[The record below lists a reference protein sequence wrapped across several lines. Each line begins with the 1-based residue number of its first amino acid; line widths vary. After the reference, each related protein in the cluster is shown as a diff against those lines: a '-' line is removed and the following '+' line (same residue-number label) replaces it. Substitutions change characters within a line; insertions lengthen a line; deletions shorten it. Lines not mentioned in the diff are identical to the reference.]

1 MSIMVETLILVVGV
15 TLLLWAIYPLIQKSS
30 SLMEKFKPCRGDWW
44 EAYLRGCETWNG
56 KPLPVEPINSYTN
69 VAYLAA
75 GWITF
80 RLLDSPPS
88 LVFALAMA
96 YLCIGSALYHGVKT
110 IWAAA
115 LDHSGMYAVF
125 SALAIYAMAPDHRL
139 ILIPMIIGT
148 LAAAY
153 FLRYVFHGNVSVRMG
168 LLLSLMLVGALLRG
182 NSRLG
187 LLSIGLFAGA
197 MAVWQMDKKR
207 ILWKHWGH
215 GIWHI
220 FTAAAMAAMFLALTP

>member
-1 MSIMVETLILVVGV
+1 MVETLILVVV
-15 TLLLWAIYPLIQKSS
+15 VALLLRVIYPMIQKSS
-30 SLMEKFKPCRGDWW
+30 SLMTRFKPCRGEWW
-44 EAYLRGCETWNG
+44 EAYLRGCENWNG
-56 KPLPVEPINSYTN
+56 KRLPVEPINSYTN

-75 GWITF
+75 GWTTF

-88 LVFALAMA
+88 LVFAIAMA

-148 LAAAY
+148 VGAAY

-168 LLLSLMLVGALLRG
+168 LLLSLTLVGALLRG
-182 NSRLG
+182 NSQLG

-197 MAVWQMDKKR
+197 MAVWQMDKHR
-207 ILWKHWGH
+207 LLWKHWGH
-215 GIWHI
+215 GIWHVL
-220 FTAAAMAAMFLALTP
+220 TAAAMAAMFFAMTP